1 MTSEP
6 YLYNSTAIIYLNR
19 LEHNVRL
26 LKEHLADGVRQL
38 AVIKAD
44 AYGHGAVQVAHF
56 LQNKVD
62 WFAVASMQEAIELR
76 ESGIKKDIL
85 VFGPP
90 TVHTGPFYAQLGIT
104 AVVGQISQL
113 QWLDENTSY
122 HLQFDTGMGRF
133 GFDPKEAT
141 QVADAIRNYPML
153 RLTGVMTHFA
163 SADNPNDDSVR
174 EQLEQFY
181 SVRNTFGHD
190 LLYHSANSG
199 GVLFYKD
206 THFSMVRHGI
216 SMYGYPPGD
225 EPVQGLQPV
234 MEWESYLAAVK
245 PIQKGMKVSYHS
257 TWTCPEDGYLGVVP
271 VGYADGYR
279 RNLTGKARMIV
290 GEKSYPVVGIITMDY
305 TMLYLGKDDLKV
317 GIPVTILDQER
328 ITADDLGKAIG
339 SISYEILCGISK
351 RRVRRAYRENGS

>member
-6 YLYNSTAIIYLNR
+6 YLYNSTATIYLNR

-26 LKEHLADGVRQL
+26 LKEHIGEGVRQL

-56 LQNKVD
+56 LQDKVD
-62 WFAVASMQEAIELR
+62 WFAVASMQEAVELR
-76 ESGIKKDIL
+76 ESGIKKDLLI
-85 VFGPP
+85 FAPP
-90 TVHTGPFYAQLGIT
+90 TVHSGPFYAQLGIT
-104 AVVGQISQL
+104 AIVGQLSQL
-113 QWLDENTSY
+113 DWLDENTSY

-133 GFDPKEAT
+133 GFYPDEAST
-141 QVADAIRNYPML
+141 VAGVIRDYSGL
-153 RLTGVMTHFA
+153 RLTGIMTHFA
-163 SADNPNDDSVR
+163 SADNPIDPSVDEQLKQFHSVR
-174 EQLEQFY
+174 DI
-181 SVRNTFGHD
+181 FGSD

-206 THFSMVRHGI
+206 SHFSMVRHGI
-216 SMYGYPPGD
+216 SMYGYRPGD
-225 EPVQGLQPV
+225 AAVEGLQPV

-245 PIQKGMKVSYHS
+245 PIKKGMKVSYHS

-279 RNLTGKARMIV
+279 RNLTGKARMMV
-290 GEKSYPVVGIITMDY
+290 EEKSYPVVGIITMDY
-305 TMLYLGKDDLKV
+305 SMLYLGKDDLKV
-317 GIPVTILDQER
+317 GTPVTIMDQSR
-328 ITADDLGKAIG
+328 ITADDLGSAIG

-351 RRVRRAYRENGS
+351 RRVRRVYRDNG